1 MNPTPNG
8 LGPGLV
14 GGLSPD
20 AFSSLFQAINGLRN
34 RRALVAMLGCL
45 VIGVL
50 VAGLFSVLAS
60 RMGFFMALLGFIAM
74 FVASATGINAAG
86 VLLMDQARGVPSR
99 SLADAAVYGLM
110 CIPKFILLAL
120 ALLCVAVAVF
130 IVLAIVYFICKIP
143 VLGPILFVV
152 VFPLSVVISGLTL
165 CGLFLCMFL
174 ALPAIWEGATIT
186 RAIAQTL
193 AIARSRLVEA
203 MLLLAVVGLLA
214 GVVGFI
220 VFSVLFSGLMPAVG
234 MSAAILGGDGLGS
247 MLGMMSRGGQDG
259 GGMGAGGAAGAGYAI
274 AAGIGAAMLW
284 ALASS
289 LLSLVGLLGLNIV
302 YLRVTEGLDVGATEA
317 ALMARL
323 DDAKRGAADLGQR
336 ARDAAERARDQARQ
350 SAAAAQASAAAA
362 VTKPAEPV
370 ASPPAPAPSEA
381 AAPPLASIPPLSG
394 AAPPDSTTPAVATAL
409 SCPQCLSAV
418 GNDDMFC
425 GVCGYRLK

>member
-8 LGPGLV
+8 PGPGLV

-50 VAGLFSVLAS
+50 VAGLFSMLAS
-60 RMGFFMALLGFIAM
+60 RMGFFMGLLGFIAM

-99 SLADAAVYGLM
+99 SLADAVVYGLM

-130 IVLAIVYFICKIP
+130 IVLAIVYVVCKIP

-165 CGLFLCMFL
+165 FGLFLCMFL

-193 AIARSRLVEA
+193 AIARSR
-203 MLLLAVVGLLA
+203 
-214 GVVGFI
+214 
-220 VFSVLFSGLMPAVG
+220 
-234 MSAAILGGDGLGS
+234 
-247 MLGMMSRGGQDG
+247 
-259 GGMGAGGAAGAGYAI
+259 
-274 AAGIGAAMLW
+274 
-284 ALASS
+284 
-289 LLSLVGLLGLNIV
+289 
-302 YLRVTEGLDVGATEA
+302 
-317 ALMARL
+317 
-323 DDAKRGAADLGQR
+323 
-336 ARDAAERARDQARQ
+336 
-350 SAAAAQASAAAA
+350 
-362 VTKPAEPV
+362 
-370 ASPPAPAPSEA
+370 
-381 AAPPLASIPPLSG
+381 
-394 AAPPDSTTPAVATAL
+394 
-409 SCPQCLSAV
+409 
-418 GNDDMFC
+418 
-425 GVCGYRLK
+425 